1 MSGLQN
7 LNLRRRHLWIG
18 RSSPPGRPAALAGGA
33 YSGAGTAAPVGR
45 PSGLWV
51 ERQVGSIVARR
62 AIISSL
68 MTAPAPG
75 LKTFE
80 RSEHR
85 FRYYDLC
92 VIVFVVVLL
101 ISNLIGPKI
110 VAVGA
115 FRISGAQ
122 LLFPITYIFGD
133 IFTEVYGYAGSR
145 RAIWLGFFGSA
156 LMALMG
162 LVVVALPPAPDFKDQ
177 AAFATV
183 FGFVPRMVGASLA
196 AYWAGEFANSYV
208 MARLK
213 VLTRGRALWVRT
225 IGSTAVGQLVD
236 STVVMT
242 LAFAGKES
250 WSTIGNLIFTG
261 YLGKVAY
268 EALMTP
274 ATYLAIN
281 GLKRAEGVDVYDID
295 TNFSPFA
302 SGTEGEQV
310 LRLGRSQPE
319 T

>member
-1 MSGLQN
+1 
-7 LNLRRRHLWIG
+7 
-18 RSSPPGRPAALAGGA
+18 
-33 YSGAGTAAPVGR
+33 
-45 PSGLWV
+45 
-51 ERQVGSIVARR
+51 
-62 AIISSL
+62 
-68 MTAPAPG
+68 MTAPARG
-75 LKTFE
+75 LTSLQ
-80 RSEHR
+80 RPDHR
-85 FRYYDLC
+85 FRYYDLW

-101 ISNLIGPKI
+101 VSNLVGPKI

-162 LVVVALPPAPDFKDQ
+162 LIVVALPAAPDFKDQ

-208 MARLK
+208 MAKMK
-213 VLTRGRALWVRT
+213 VLTQGRALWVRT
-225 IGSTAVGQLVD
+225 ISSTAVGQLVD
-236 STVVMT
+236 SIVVMT

-250 WSTIGNLIFTG
+250 WATIGNLIFTG
-261 YLGKVAY
+261 YFGKVAY

-274 ATYLAIN
+274 ATYIAVN
-281 GLKRAEGVDVYDID
+281 SLKRAEGVDVYDVD

-302 SGTEGEQV
+302 SGTEGEKFIPV
-310 LRLGRSQPE
+310 GPAQPE
-319 T
+319 TGIVRQPS